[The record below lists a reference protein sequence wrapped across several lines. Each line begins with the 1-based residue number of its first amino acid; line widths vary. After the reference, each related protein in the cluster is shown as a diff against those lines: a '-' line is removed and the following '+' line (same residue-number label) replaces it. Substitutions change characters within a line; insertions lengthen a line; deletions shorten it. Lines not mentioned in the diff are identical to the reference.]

1 MTWTHQIA
9 THKTG
14 VPLIA
19 VAILLAITGLGVF
32 SIGFDQ
38 GQIFSIVFGE
48 KAYAD
53 MYLHEFTHDL
63 RHAAGFPCH

>member
-1 MTWTHQIA
+1 MTRTHQIA
-9 THKTG
+9 KYKTG

>member
-1 MTWTHQIA
+1 MTWIHQIA

-32 SIGFDQ
+32 SVGFDQ
-38 GQIFSIVFGE
+38 GQIFSIVLGE
-48 KAYAD
+48 KAYGD